1 MTCQDRELE
10 SHGFLRTWDG
20 KALDNRDGFYDD
32 HPDTIA
38 TYDTR
43 AYTVI
48 SRSLLEKLL
57 VCWAEKQ
64 LTDKT
69 KEDLI

>member
-43 AYTVI
+43 TYTAI
-48 SRSLLEKLL
+48 GHGLLEKLL
-57 VCWAEKQ
+57 VCWAVQQ
-64 LTDKT
+64 LTVEA
-69 KEDLI
+69 KEDAI